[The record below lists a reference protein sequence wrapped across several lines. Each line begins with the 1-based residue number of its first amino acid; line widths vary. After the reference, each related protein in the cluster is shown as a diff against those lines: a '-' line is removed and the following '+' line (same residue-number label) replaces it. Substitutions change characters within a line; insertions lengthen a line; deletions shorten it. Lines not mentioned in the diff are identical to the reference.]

1 MNKLFLA
8 FGFIFVFQTALFC
21 QDITVTGQV
30 LDDKGISLPGVK
42 IMVKGTNNGVLSDME
57 GRYSITAENSP
68 DLIITYFFIGFD
80 LQEQEVGNRTN
91 IDVKMSTDSQI
102 LNEVIIVGYGSSRN
116 KELTLSLIHI

>member
-8 FGFIFVFQTALFC
+8 FGFIFVFQIAFFS

-42 IMVKGTNNGVLSDME
+42 IMVKGTNNGVLSDMD
-57 GRYSITAENSP
+57 GRYSITSSNSTN
-68 DLIITYFFIGFD
+68 LTLTYFLIGFD
-80 LQEQEVGNRTN
+80 LQEQVVANRSN

-116 KELTLSLIHI
+116 KELTGAAA